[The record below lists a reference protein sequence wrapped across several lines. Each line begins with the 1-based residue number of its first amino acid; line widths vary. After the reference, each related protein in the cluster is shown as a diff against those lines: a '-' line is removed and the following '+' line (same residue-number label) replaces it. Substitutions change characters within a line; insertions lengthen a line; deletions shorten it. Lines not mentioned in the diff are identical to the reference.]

1 MEKIKALYYERFI
14 GHVVE
19 SYSAKLKAA
28 KPGHCMKITG
38 LAMKELQILLPLLR
52 GINDNLCVYILS
64 ETEKGDEYIH
74 ATKLIELRNNPE
86 KAVLILVPSNSRT
99 SAEDSY
105 GDATFQNLP
114 AVELQY
120 SFLNMLLFEMPE
132 EKKYIWQQIEEL
144 LKEIHA
150 TRTTVINY
158 ILFLELNQFED
169 EAWGNGLFLF
179 GLLPDSDLIKDQ
191 SAMRRRF
198 MLNMEKVSSVLG
210 DFSLTAADRISM
222 LPLQKNT
229 VQKGLMAY
237 LTAEQSLEDNLSLFE
252 DIYEHRPEYNYA
264 ALPWLTSGDGG
275 PVKIL
280 ADIIPGK
287 EPLKELVRED
297 DGNYVLNIM
306 PDKKSKI
313 TFTIFTDPSPKDNPD
328 IVSFEIALVNIDD
341 FTEMDVI
348 KKAKVT
354 TNKRASRKLSVNIAF
369 DMFADGE
376 YMLRVRALDGNG
388 IVLDNKKE
396 FKEERVQAAW
406 LDAHAQ
412 NPNLQMEQF
421 RLENHVAYCN
431 ETAVFTIQNGPIDD
445 VYIDTKV
452 DKRAKVNSFTQAL
465 INYRSI
471 HLSKDEDL
479 EIPSEG
485 TERSKWEDG
494 SLNSTYQFDFGA
506 AYAYQ
511 IQLSKKLIQLE
522 RTFLDN
528 RDTFG
533 YVEAYLS
540 GNPTDA
546 WLLNPHDTAQRTPHF
561 VSAENVQIPDEL
573 IALRS
578 ELLTL
583 IKKSAEEESGLTC
596 TLDFTSNLG
605 IIKSYLS
612 EYDLWLRSILETNL
626 DEQDIITI
634 QSLDTVHLTV
644 EMPDGGTTGMKLI
657 SPLHPLRLAW
667 IVNLYELYQDWE
679 SKTLETPKYRK
690 AWYRK
695 LDKLFQGQ
703 LPMDIAPLV
712 LCENSMKE
720 AYQYI
725 GELTFG
731 WGAYAQPSFGQGDAF
746 ASSYRQLK
754 AYAAMLL
761 NVAREKRI
769 DSDVSRELVARHLF
783 NYGLSHPYTDK
794 IVINLF
800 NAGDAAVFA
809 QALVD
814 MEKYGLGAELSY
826 EIRLFSD
833 DNMLQSGEAFKELL
847 APESNV
853 AAEAEV
859 FSQASYN
866 RLFPK
871 LRFSLNKISDFID
884 DHDKYQAHMSFLVN
898 PFAVHTELVRP
909 DELIR
914 SFYLNGTICRN
925 VVSATPEGKSFVWN
939 RYFSNK
945 ILPNPVSES
954 ANLEVS
960 LFARLQDATGHLLS
974 STIEESVPATTL
986 RLKENDMMLLSFVH
1000 DISDWVITFD
1010 KNMGPEFYDLPCVN
1024 DNDVPYLLDYVPGE
1038 EASSVSSYLTTKPT
1052 SEIGALMIP
1061 LFKEYGVDIADMKN
1075 FKQILEDVRSVS
1087 SSLIMQVNTTSRKGF
1102 EVIGTT
1108 LAKRFLEKK
1117 NIMKESFLIPVD
1129 LHQDLFVDLDNDN
1142 KERADNLVV
1151 KIDTEKKELLFTVVE
1166 IKCRNAH
1173 YSEEDLHAKMVEQIE
1188 NTIFALRSHFEIA
1201 VDGQDRLDRELK
1213 VLELKSLLE
1222 FYIRRSM
1229 RYGQLDPEIAHNYLL
1244 FLSKLADG
1252 YSIRFK
1258 QLGVIFN
1265 FIQPERQKKNFYG
1278 DAVIYSMGHPV
1289 IEDILDD
1296 KATLDTAVLEQLDN
1310 EFANYFEPSFAF
1322 GQQQNSSDEEPL
1334 DSHQDISETPQ
1345 DNVGPQSD
1353 PEYEIIIPK
1362 EPDAATVVKSNTQ
1375 VSSTTSTNA
1384 HMTDAANMLP
1394 SVSFDEQEE
1403 KQPSVKKD
1411 ISVVQPQVSSDTGE
1425 DNHQESPVVEPN
1437 DVSPVDTYV
1446 LEPEDPNYKQPSYD
1460 VIIGK
1465 NGDSPQFGILGK
1477 MISNGRVIG
1486 LDLNECNTISLF
1498 GVQGAGKSYTIGSI
1512 TEMVLRQFSKV
1523 NKLPA
1528 PMASVIFHYSDSMD
1542 YAPEFTSMVYPNDE
1556 AGQLAKLKAEY
1567 GAEAGSVK
1575 DVILLAPESQ
1585 VETRKAEYPDIDV
1598 HPIGFDSSELSVK
1611 DWMFL
1616 LGAMGNDSTYIKEL
1630 KQIMKAC
1637 RNNMSL
1643 QNIRDGVAN
1652 SNHMSTSQR
1661 SLAEQKLDF
1670 AEEYITDGNK
1680 LQQYLRPGR
1689 LIIVDLRDEF
1699 IEKDE
1704 ALGLFVVMLNIFS
1717 SVLNVN
1723 GRAFNK
1729 FIVFDEAHK
1738 YMNNRELVGSITTAI
1753 REMRHKGVSIM
1764 IASQDPMSL
1773 PTEIIELSSI
1783 VVMHRFSSPSW
1794 VKHVQKAIT
1803 PLQTLTPTE
1812 MASLGSGEA
1821 YLWANKASD
1830 KSITQRPI
1838 KISIRPRVTK
1848 HGGDTIQAVK

>member
-1 MEKIKALYYERFI
+1 MEKIKQLYYERFI
-14 GHVVE
+14 SHVVE
-19 SYSAKLKAA
+19 CYSAKLKAA

-38 LAMKELQILLPLLR
+38 FAMKELQILLPLLR

-74 ATKLIELRNNPE
+74 ATKLIELRNNPD

-114 AVELQY
+114 AVELQGA
-120 SFLNMLLFEMPE
+120 FLDKLLFEMPV
-132 EKKYIWQQIEEL
+132 EKQYIWQQMKEL
-144 LKEIHA
+144 LSEIHVSRSTA
-150 TRTTVINY
+150 INY
-158 ILFLELNQFED
+158 ILFLELNQYD
-169 EAWGNGLFLF
+169 DNAWGNGIFLF

-191 SAMRRRF
+191 GAMRRRF

-210 DFSLTAADRISM
+210 DFSLTAADRISA

-229 VQKGLMAY
+229 VQKNMMSY
-237 LTAEQSLEDNLSLFE
+237 LTNEQGIEDNLSLFE
-252 DIYEHRPEYNYA
+252 NIYEEHPEFNYA
-264 ALPWLTSGDGG
+264 NLPWLTSGDGG
-275 PVKIL
+275 PVKIT
-280 ADIIPGK
+280 ADIVPGK
-287 EPLKELVRED
+287 EPQKELVRDE
-297 DGNYVLNIM
+297 DGNYILSI
-306 PDKKSKI
+306 PPEKKGKVS
-313 TFTIFTDPSPKDNPD
+313 FTITTDPSPKDNPD

-341 FTEMDVI
+341 FSEMKVI

-354 TNKRASRKLSVNIAF
+354 TNKRATRKLSVNIPNG
-369 DMFADGE
+369 MFEDGE
-376 YMLRVRALDGNG
+376 YMLRIRALDENG

-396 FKEERVQAAW
+396 FKEERVQATW
-406 LDAHAQ
+406 LDAKEK
-412 NPNLQMEQF
+412 NPSLQMEQF
-421 RLENHVAYCN
+421 RLDNHVAYCN
-431 ETAVFTIQNGPIDD
+431 ETAVFTIDNSGEPLGGEGS
-445 VYIDTKV
+445 V
-452 DKRAKVNSFTQAL
+452 DKRAKVNSYTQAL
-465 INYRSI
+465 INYRAV

-479 EIPSEG
+479 EIPTEG
-485 TERSKWEDG
+485 TERSKWEEG

-522 RTFLDN
+522 RTFLDKC
-528 RDTFG
+528 DSFG
-533 YVEAYLS
+533 YIEAYLS

-546 WLLNPHDTAQRTPHF
+546 WLLNPHDTAQRAPYF
-561 VSAENVQIPDEL
+561 VPANNVEIPEEL
-573 IALRS
+573 AALRC
-578 ELLTL
+578 ELLTI
-583 IKKSAEEESGLTC
+583 IKESAEDESGLTC
-596 TLDFTSNLG
+596 TLDFTANLG
-605 IIKSYLS
+605 IIKSYLA
-612 EYDLWLRSILETNL
+612 EYDQWLRNILETNL
-626 DEQDIITI
+626 DEKEIITI
-634 QSLDTVHLTV
+634 QNMDTVHLTV
-644 EMPDGGTTGMKLI
+644 EMPDGGTTSMKLI

-679 SKTLETPKYRK
+679 SKTLEIPKYRK

-695 LDKLFQGQ
+695 LDRLFQGQ
-703 LPMDIAPLV
+703 LPLDIAPLV
-712 LCENSMKE
+712 LCESSMKE

-731 WGAYAQPSFGQGDAF
+731 WGAYAQPSFGQDEAF
-746 ASSYRQLK
+746 ASGYRQLK

-769 DSDVSRELVARHLF
+769 DSDVSRELVVRHLY

-814 MEKYGLGAELSY
+814 MERYGLGTELSY

-833 DNMLQSGEAFKELL
+833 DNMLQSGEAFKDLL
-847 APESNV
+847 DPESNV

-884 DHDKYQAHMSFLVN
+884 DHDKYQAHMSFMVN

-909 DELIR
+909 DELSR

-954 ANLEVS
+954 ANMEVS
-960 LFARLQDATGHLLS
+960 LFARLQEATGHLLS
-974 STIEESVPATTL
+974 STLEESVPATTL

-1024 DNDVPYLLDYVPGE
+1024 ENDIPYLLDYIPGE
-1038 EASSVSSYLTTKPT
+1038 DTTGVSSYLTTKPT

-1061 LFKEYGVDIADMKN
+1061 LFKEYGVDIASLKN
-1075 FKQILEDVRSVS
+1075 FNQILEDVRSVS

-1117 NIMKESFLIPVD
+1117 HIMKESFLIPVD
-1129 LHQDLFVDLDNDN
+1129 LHQDLFAELDNDN

-1173 YSEEDLHAKMVEQIE
+1173 YNEEELHAKMVRQIE
-1188 NTIFALRSHFEIA
+1188 NTIYALRSHFEIA
-1201 VDGQDRLDRELK
+1201 VDGEDRLDRELK

-1252 YSIRFK
+1252 YTIRFK

-1278 DAVIYSMGHPV
+1278 DAVIYTMGRPV

-1296 KATLDTAVLEQLDN
+1296 KATLDTAVLEQLDQ
-1310 EFANYFEPSFAF
+1310 EFVNYFEPTFVF
-1322 GQQQNSSDEEPL
+1322 NQNQNDTDKEVNDVPVNEVHPPV
-1334 DSHQDISETPQ
+1334 DIPVPQ
-1345 DNVGPQSD
+1345 TD

-1362 EPDAATVVKSNTQ
+1362 ESEGATVVKVNT
-1375 VSSTTSTNA
+1375 THNDTPTDNA
-1384 HMTDAANMLP
+1384 HITDSIGSVP
-1394 SVSFDEQEE
+1394 SVSFGDQDVSPENEQQESVTPSDQSNEVVSDEQHG
-1403 KQPSVKKD
+1403 SN
-1411 ISVVQPQVSSDTGE
+1411 SNS
-1425 DNHQESPVVEPN
+1425 SPVVTPL
-1437 DVSPVDTYV
+1437 DTYV
-1446 LEPEDPNYKQPSYD
+1446 PEPEDPNYKAPAYD

-1465 NGDSPQFGILGK
+1465 NGDSPQYGILGK

-1575 DVILLAPESQ
+1575 DVVLLAPESQ

-1630 KQIMKAC
+1630 KQIMKSC
-1637 RNNMSL
+1637 RYNMSL

-1717 SVLNVN
+1717 SVLTVN

-1773 PTEIIELSSI
+1773 PTEIIELSSV

-1830 KSITQRPI
+1830 KAITQRPI

>member
-1 MEKIKALYYERFI
+1 MENIKALYYERFI
-14 GHVVE
+14 NHVVE
-19 SYSAKLKAA
+19 CYSAKLKAA

-38 LAMKELQILLPLLR
+38 LAMKELRILLPMLR
-52 GINDNLCVYILS
+52 GINENLCVYILS
-64 ETEKGDEYIH
+64 ETEKGEEYIH
-74 ATKLIELRNNPE
+74 ATKLIELRNNPN

-114 AVELQY
+114 AVELQS
-120 SFLNMLLFEMPE
+120 SFLSKLVMEMPE
-132 EKKYIWQQIEEL
+132 EKQYIWQQIVEL

-150 TRTTVINY
+150 NRTTAINY

-179 GLLPDSDLIKDQ
+179 GLLPDKDLIKEQ
-191 SAMRRRF
+191 NAMRRRF

-210 DFSLTAADRISM
+210 DFSMTAADRISM

-229 VQKGLMAY
+229 VQKGLMEF
-237 LTAEQSLEDNLSLFE
+237 LTHEQGIEDCISLFE
-252 DIYEHRPEYNYA
+252 NVYENHPEYNYA
-264 ALPWLTSGDGG
+264 NMPWLTTGDGG
-275 PVKIL
+275 PVKITV
-280 ADIIPGK
+280 DIVPGK
-287 EPLKELVRED
+287 ESFKELVRED
-297 DGNYVLNIM
+297 DGNYVLNI
-306 PDKKSKI
+306 PPEKKSKI
-313 TFTIFTDPSPKDNPD
+313 SFTITTDPSPKDNPD
-328 IVSFEIALVNIDD
+328 IVSFEIAIVNIDD
-341 FTEMDVI
+341 FSEMGVL

-354 TNKRASRKLSVNIAF
+354 TNKRASRKLSVNISNGMF
-369 DMFADGE
+369 DDGE

-388 IVLDNKKE
+388 IVLETKQE

-406 LDAHAQ
+406 MDEHEK

-431 ETAVFTIQNGPIDD
+431 ETAVFTIQNDSD
-445 VYIDTKV
+445 TSFIDTKV

-465 INYRSI
+465 INYRTI
-471 HLSKDEDL
+471 HLSKEESLD
-479 EIPSEG
+479 IPTEG
-485 TERSKWEDG
+485 AECNKWEEG
-494 SLNSTYQFDFGA
+494 ALNSTYQFDFGA

-522 RTFLDN
+522 KSFLDN
-528 RDTFG
+528 CDKFG
-533 YVEAYLS
+533 RVDAYLS

-546 WLLNPHDTAQRTPHF
+546 WLLNPNDTAQRSPKF
-561 VSAENVQIPDEL
+561 VPVKNELFPEELLGLRNDLLTIIKESAEG
-573 IALRS
+573 
-578 ELLTL
+578 
-583 IKKSAEEESGLTC
+583 ESGLTC
-596 TLDFTSNLG
+596 TLDFTANLG

-612 EYDLWLRSILETNL
+612 EYDQWLRNILETNL
-626 DEQDIITI
+626 DEQKIIDI
-634 QSLDTVHLTV
+634 QNLDTVHLTV
-644 EMPDGGTTGMKLI
+644 EMPDGGTTSMKLI
-657 SPLHPLRLAW
+657 SPLHPLRMAW

-679 SKTLETPKYRK
+679 AKTLGNPKYRK

-703 LPMDIAPLV
+703 LPLDIAPLV
-712 LCENSMKE
+712 LCESSMKE

-731 WGAYAQPSFGQGDAF
+731 WGAYAQPSFGQGEAF
-746 ASSYRQLK
+746 ASGYRQLK

-761 NVAREKRI
+761 NVARERRI
-769 DSDVSRELVARHLF
+769 DSDVSRELVGRHLF

-814 MEKYGLGAELSY
+814 LEKTGLGLDLSY

-847 APESNV
+847 DPESNV
-853 AAEAEV
+853 SAEAEV

-909 DELIR
+909 DELSR
-914 SFYLNGTICRN
+914 SFFLNGTICRN
-925 VVSATPEGKSFVWN
+925 VVTATPEGKSFVWN

-945 ILPNPVSES
+945 ILPNPISES

-960 LFARLQDATGHLLS
+960 LFARLQEATGHLLS
-974 STIEESVPATTL
+974 STLEESVPATTL

-1038 EASSVSSYLTTKPT
+1038 ETTGVSSYLTTKPT

-1061 LFKEYGVDIADMKN
+1061 LFKEYGIDIADMKN

-1129 LHQDLFVDLDNDN
+1129 LHQDLFTDLDNDN

-1151 KIDTEKKELLFTVVE
+1151 KIDTAKKELLFTVVE
-1166 IKCRNAH
+1166 IKCRNTH
-1173 YSEEDLHAKMVEQIE
+1173 YNEDELHAKMVEQIE
-1188 NTIFALRSHFEIA
+1188 NTIFALRSHFEIS
-1201 VDGQDRLDRELK
+1201 VDGMDRLDRELK
-1213 VLELKSLLE
+1213 VIELKSLLE

-1252 YSIRFK
+1252 YTIRFK

-1265 FIQPERQKKNFYG
+1265 FIQSERQKKNFYG
-1278 DAVIYSMGHPV
+1278 DAVIYSMGRPV

-1296 KATLDTAVLEQLDN
+1296 KAILDTAVLEQLDN
-1310 EFANYFEPSFAF
+1310 EFVNYFEPTIVFKTNENKS
-1322 GQQQNSSDEEPL
+1322 GEDNSN
-1334 DSHQDISETPQ
+1334 
-1345 DNVGPQSD
+1345 DNVDVQEKPADIVEPQTN

-1362 EPDAATVVKSNTQ
+1362 EPNSETIVKTNKQSIE
-1375 VSSTTSTNA
+1375 TTPPNVQI
-1384 HMTDAANMLP
+1384 TDAEYSAP
-1394 SVSFDEQEE
+1394 SVSFGEQAKESTVIDEA
-1403 KQPSVKKD
+1403 SH
-1411 ISVVQPQVSSDTGE
+1411 VVQVSEGLPIATDG
-1425 DNHQESPVVEPN
+1425 QESETPHASPIDSYVPEPVGP
-1437 DVSPVDTYV
+1437 D
-1446 LEPEDPNYKQPSYD
+1446 YKVPTYD

-1465 NGDSPQFGILGK
+1465 NGDSPQYGILGK
-1477 MISNGRVIG
+1477 MVSNGRIVGI
-1486 LDLNECNTISLF
+1486 DLNECNTISLF

-1556 AGQLAKLKAEY
+1556 AGQLAKLKTEY

-1575 DVILLAPESQ
+1575 DVVLLAPESQ
-1585 VETRKAEYPDIDV
+1585 VSLRKKEYPDIDV
-1598 HPIGFDSSELSVK
+1598 HSIGFDSSELSVK

-1630 KQIMKAC
+1630 KQIMKSC
-1637 RNNMSL
+1637 RYDMSL
-1643 QNIRDGVAN
+1643 QNIRNGVAN
-1652 SNHMSTSQR
+1652 SSHMSASQR

-1670 AEEYITDGNK
+1670 AQEYITDGNK

-1717 SVLNVN
+1717 SVLSVN

-1738 YMNNRELVGSITTAI
+1738 YMNNHDLVESITTAI
-1753 REMRHKGVSIM
+1753 REMRHKGVSVM

-1803 PLQTLTPTE
+1803 PLQTLTPIE

-1821 YLWANKASD
+1821 YVWANKASD